1 MVDNTPQTQE
11 NPMSLTR
18 ISIRQFEVFAMVA
31 ETRGFAAAGER
42 MGLSSSAVSQLV
54 AELESNLGFRVFDR
68 STRRVELS
76 GAGRDFLSSA
86 QSVLRDVQR
95 AESAA
100 ADLRNRAT
108 GVVRIGAPQVL
119 AGAVLPRAVRAYH
132 AQRPKVVIRIRDT
145 PVDML
150 VDQVAAGDIDLAI
163 GPDRPV
169 EDTVTRTPVFDSP
182 WVLWCAPDHPLA
194 ARRSL
199 RWDDLRDVD
208 LVAAG
213 RDHERS
219 VRQMNA
225 EAPEGA
231 RIRPVDI
238 VENTSTA
245 LGIAAEGLAA
255 TLAPHYVGVVAVP
268 LGLVVRRVKDPE
280 VIRKVC
286 IYHSTVRSVPP
297 AAHAFAEFL
306 GPWLQAW
313 EQAQDK
319 VAWGAPVA
327 RPPANLP

>member
-1 MVDNTPQTQE
+1 
-11 NPMSLTR
+11 MSLTR

-182 WVLWCAPDHPLA
+182 WVLWCAPDHHLA

-319 VAWGAPVA
+319 AAWGAPVA
-327 RPPANLP
+327 RPPASLP

>member
-1 MVDNTPQTQE
+1 
-11 NPMSLTR
+11 MSLTR

-31 ETRGFAAAGER
+31 EMRGCAAAGER

-54 AELESNLGFRVFDR
+54 AELELNLGFRVFDR

-76 GAGRDFLSSA
+76 GAGRDFLPSA
-86 QSVLRDVQR
+86 QSVLRDLQR

-119 AGAVLPRAVRAYH
+119 AGAVLPRAVRAYREH
-132 AQRPKVVIRIRDT
+132 RPKVVIRIRDT
-145 PVDML
+145 PVDAL

-169 EDTVTRTPVFDSP
+169 EDSVTRTPVFDSP
-182 WVLWCAPDHPLA
+182 WVLWCAPRHALA

-199 RWDDLRDVD
+199 RWDDLRNVE

-219 VRQMNA
+219 VRQMHA
-225 EAPEGA
+225 EAPEGS
-231 RIRPVDI
+231 RIRPVDV
-238 VENTSTA
+238 VENISTA

-255 TLAPHYVGVVAVP
+255 TLAPQYVGIVAAP

-286 IYHSTVRSVPP
+286 IYHSAVRSVPP
-297 AAHAFAEFL
+297 AAQAFAEFL
-306 GPWLQAW
+306 APWMQAW
-313 EQAQDK
+313 NKENGKPAGSRK
-319 VAWGAPVA
+319 APTPAA
-327 RPPANLP
+327 RPA

>member
-327 RPPANLP
+327 RPPASLP

>member
-1 MVDNTPQTQE
+1 
-11 NPMSLTR
+11 MSLTR
-18 ISIRQFEVFAMVA
+18 TTIRQLEVFAMVA

-54 AELESNLGFRVFDR
+54 AELESNLGFRLFDR

-76 GAGRDFLSSA
+76 GAGRDFLPSA
-86 QSVLRDVQR
+86 QTVLRDMQR

-100 ADLRNRAT
+100 TDLRNRAT
-108 GVVRIGAPQVL
+108 GVVRIGAPLVL
-119 AGAVLPRAVRAYH
+119 ASAVLPRAVRAYR

-145 PVDML
+145 PVDAL
-150 VDQVAAGDIDLAI
+150 VDQVSAGDIDLAV

-169 EDTVTRTPVFDSP
+169 QASVTRLPVFNSP

-199 RWDDLRDVD
+199 RWDDLHDVD

-219 VRQMNA
+219 VHQMNA
-225 EAPEGA
+225 EGPEGG

-238 VENTSTA
+238 VDNISTA

-255 TLAPHYVGVVAVP
+255 TLAPQYIGVMALP
-268 LGLVVRRVKDPE
+268 LGLVVRRVRSPE
-280 VIRKVC
+280 VIRQVC
-286 IYHSTVRSVPP
+286 IYSSAVRSVPP
-297 AAHAFAEFL
+297 AAQAFAEFL
-306 GPWLQAW
+306 IPWLSAW
-313 EQAQDK
+313 RKSADMPAPAASAQ
-319 VAWGAPVA
+319 
-327 RPPANLP
+327 RS